1 MAVTPNNNNAF
12 LPNLCTT
19 RAVLVVV
26 VVSELMAIV
35 ITLVAGYFEPF
46 DIERLA
52 LSSLFIQWVGLTSAG
67 LVCHLR
73 DRLNR
78 LPSAWSAL
86 AVVGLVVLDTLAF
99 SLLAR
104 GLLGWA
110 SDGVAVRALWH
121 WDILSNVL
129 IAAIVAGLIMRYF
142 YVQEQLRLK
151 ERAELRSRIQALQSR
166 IRPHFLFNS
175 MNIIASLV
183 RVDPDAAEQAVE
195 DLSRLFRA
203 SLRDSSEHQVSLA
216 EELSLCRRYTRIE
229 GLRLGERLQV
239 EWRVE
244 LDPESVFLP
253 LLTLQPLLE
262 NAIYHGIQPLAEGG
276 VVTVQARREGGRV
289 VISVRNPR
297 PDRDSGHRGNR
308 MALDNIRHR
317 LEALYGAAVRVEA
330 MDEQQYFEVRISYP
344 SGERT
349 G

>member
-1 MAVTPNNNNAF
+1 MSEPRTNVF

-46 DIERLA
+46 GIERLA
-52 LSSLFIQWVGLTSAG
+52 LTSLFIQWVGLTSAAV
-67 LVCHLR
+67 VCHLR

-78 LPSAWSAL
+78 LPSAWAAL

-104 GLLGWA
+104 WLLGWA
-110 SDGVAVRALWH
+110 AEGAAVRPLWH

-175 MNIIASLV
+175 MNIIATLV
-183 RVDPDAAEQAVE
+183 RIDPDAAEQAVE

-203 SLRDSSEHQVSLA
+203 SLKDSSEHQVSLA
-216 EELSLCRRYTRIE
+216 EELSLCERYARIE
-229 GLRLGERLQV
+229 GLRLGDRLRV
-239 EWRVE
+239 DWRVE
-244 LDPESVFLP
+244 LDPETVFLP

-276 VVTVQARREGGRV
+276 VVTVHARREGGRV
-289 VISVRNPR
+289 VIGVRNPH
-297 PDRDSGHRGNR
+297 PGCESGHRGNR

-317 LEALYGAAVRVEA
+317 LEALHGAAVRVESL
-330 MDEQQYFEVRISYP
+330 DEQQHYEVRISYP
-344 SGERT
+344 SD
-349 G
+349 